1 MSSQEPV
8 VSISCLVY
16 NHSRFLRECLDG
28 FVMQKTDFP
37 FEAIVHD
44 DASTDGSAE
53 IIREYAEKY
62 PEIIR
67 PIYEKENVF
76 SRDPSACY
84 GEINKR
90 IRGKYE
96 AICEG
101 DDYWTDPHKLQRQVD
116 YMEAHPNCSLCFHRA
131 RVCYDD
137 HSHADTVYPA
147 KHRKAGEFTFDALL
161 RGNFIA
167 TNTVMYR
174 RRSIDSSLGPLPSHI
189 MPLDWFGH
197 LMHAYKHDIGFLPQV
212 MSVYRRN
219 SGSIWW
225 KAGESDDWAL
235 KQFVP
240 HMRFYEKVKE
250 YFSYDTTEKEAV
262 LMRMALLAYLRHGRW
277 EEFRSVAERHEEAFD
292 LALKGI
298 VLREALH
305 EIDQEKQIERIG
317 RKLRRYRKLAG
328 LLIGFCLILLIALA
342 ARYIWQ

>member
-1 MSSQEPV
+1 MSSREPV

-16 NHSRFLRECLDG
+16 NHSHFLRECLDG

-62 PEIIR
+62 PEIIQ
-67 PIYEKENVF
+67 PIYEQENVF
-76 SRDPSACY
+76 SKDPSACSR
-84 GEINKR
+84 EINKR
-90 IRGKYE
+90 IRGKYV

-137 HSHADTVYPA
+137 HTHAHTVYPA
-147 KHRKAGEFTFDALL
+147 KHRKAEEFTFDALL

-174 RRSIDSSLGPLPSHI
+174 RGSIDSSLGPLPAHI

-197 LMHAYKHDIGFLPQV
+197 LMYAYRHDIGFLPQV

-225 KAGESDDWAL
+225 QAGESDDWVL

-262 LMRMALLAYLRHGRW
+262 LMRMALPAYLRHGRW
-277 EEFRSVAERHEEAFD
+277 EEFLSVAERHKEAFD
-292 LALKGI
+292 RALEGTT
-298 VLREALH
+298 LRE
-305 EIDQEKQIERIG
+305 INQEKLIK
-317 RKLRRYRKLAG
+317 RKLKRYRKLIW
-328 LLIGFCLILLIALA
+328 LLVRLCSILLIALA
-342 ARYIWQ
+342 AMLTR

>member
-1 MSSQEPV
+1 MSSPI

-53 IIREYAEKY
+53 IIREYAERY

-76 SRDPSACY
+76 SKDPSVCSR
-84 GEINKR
+84 EINKR
-90 IRGKYE
+90 IRGKYV

-131 RVCYDD
+131 RICYDD
-137 HSHADTVYPA
+137 HSQADTVYPPEQ
-147 KHRKAGEFTFDALL
+147 RKAEEFTFDALL
-161 RGNFIA
+161 QENFMA

-174 RRSIDSSLGPLPSHI
+174 RGAIDSSLGPLPSNI

-197 LMHAYKHDIGFLPQV
+197 LMHAYKHDIGFLPPV

-240 HMRFYEKVKE
+240 HMSFYEKVKE
-250 YFSYDTTEKEAV
+250 YFSYDTTEKEAA
-262 LMRMALLAYLRHGRW
+262 LMRMTLLAYLRHGRW
-277 EEFRSVAERHEEAFD
+277 EEFLSIAEVHKEAFD
-292 LALKGI
+292 LALEGT
-298 VLREALH
+298 VLREN
-305 EIDQEKQIERIG
+305 DQEKQMEQIK
-317 RKLRRYRKLAG
+317 RKLRRYRKLARLLVG
-328 LLIGFCLILLIALA
+328 LCSILLVALA

>member
-1 MSSQEPV
+1 MNNGDPT

-16 NHSRFLRECLDG
+16 NHSRFVRKCLDG

-67 PIYEKENVF
+67 PIYEQENVF
-76 SRDPSACY
+76 SKDPSACSK
-84 GEINKR
+84 EINKR
-90 IRGKYE
+90 IRGKYV

-137 HSHADTVYPA
+137 HSKADTVYPA
-147 KHRKAGEFTFDALL
+147 KKHKFEDFTFNALL
-161 RGNFIA
+161 RDNFMA

-174 RRSIDSSLGPLPSHI
+174 RGIIDPSLGPLPSRI
-189 MPLDWFGH
+189 MPLDWFRH
-197 LMHAYKHDIGFLPQV
+197 LMHAYKHDIGFLPQI
-212 MSVYRRN
+212 MSVYRRH
-219 SGSIWW
+219 SGGLWW
-225 KAGESDDWAL
+225 NAGESDDWAL

-250 YFSYDTTEKEAV
+250 YFSYDTTEKEAA
-262 LMRMALLAYLRHGRW
+262 LMRMALPMYLRHGRW
-277 EEFRSVAERHEEAFD
+277 DEFKSVAEAHKGAFD
-292 LALKGI
+292 RALKGT
-298 VLREALH
+298 VLR
-305 EIDQEKQIERIG
+305 EIDQEERIK
-317 RKLRRYRKLAG
+317 RKLRRYRKLSV
-328 LLIGFCLILLIALA
+328 LLLGFCFILLIALA
-342 ARYIWQ
+342 AGFIRQ